1 MAGIG
6 FVIRKLAQRGDLTG
20 LVMGYFYAA
29 VISSGPWLFT
39 IISLG
44 LLVLIGN
51 QLMLTDELSVFRI
64 IIIYNFSFSLVFSAP
79 VFMIATRFLSDL
91 IYSRDVSGASGLLLG
106 TLMILFAVQ
115 APLIGYFYYYYPDL
129 SPSVK
134 LAAIN
139 NYFLI
144 TGIWLVSVF
153 MSALKEYS
161 SISRTFGLGMLAAL
175 IFSVLLAPYYSVTG
189 MLMGFNI
196 GLAYIFF
203 YLIARILAEYPGAPK
218 QPFAFLRYFKSHWEI
233 ALSGLIYNLAIWID
247 KWIMWFSPEREVNPS
262 GLISYPHYDGAMF
275 LAYLTIV
282 PAIAVFTINVE
293 TRFFEQY
300 LRFYQDIQ
308 NHANYD
314 HIEKNHRR
322 LWGDVM
328 SSGRNILVLQLTIAT
343 AVILM
348 APMLLE
354 FLKISYMQLGIF
366 RFGVLGAAFH
376 ALTMFLLIILSYFDL
391 RFKVLLISAVFFVS
405 NALFT
410 WVGMNFGM
418 AWYGWGYALASIV
431 TFALAYA
438 VLVRHMKR
446 LPYETFITKN
456 LSVK

>member
-1 MAGIG
+1 
-6 FVIRKLAQRGDLTG
+6 
-20 LVMGYFYAA
+20 MGYLYAA

-44 LLVLIGN
+44 LLVVIGN
-51 QLMLTDELSVFRI
+51 QFMLSDDLSVFRI

-79 VFMIATRFLSDL
+79 VFMVATRFLSDL

-106 TLMILFAVQ
+106 TLVVLFGVQ
-115 APLIGYFYYYYPDL
+115 APLIACFYFYYPDL
-129 SPSVK
+129 DPAVK
-134 LAAIN
+134 LAAIS

-161 SISRTFGLGMLAAL
+161 SISRTFALGMLAAL
-175 IFSVLLAPYYSVTG
+175 FFSILLAPYYSVAG

-203 YLIARILAEYPGAPK
+203 YLIARVLSEYPGAPK
-218 QPFAFLRYFKSHWEI
+218 KPFAFLYYFKSHWEI
-233 ALSGLIYNLAIWID
+233 ALSGFIYNLAIWVD
-247 KWIMWFSPEREVNPS
+247 KWIMWFAPEREINRS

-282 PAIAVFTINVE
+282 PAIAVFTISVE

-314 HIEKNHRR
+314 QIEKNHRH
-322 LWGDVM
+322 LWDDVM
-328 SSGRNILVLQLTIAT
+328 SSGRNVLILQLTIAT
-343 AVILM
+343 SVILM

-354 FLKISYMQLGIF
+354 FLKISYMQLSVF

-376 ALTMFLLIILSYFDL
+376 ALVMFLMIILSYFDM
-391 RFKVLLISAVFFVS
+391 RFKVLLISIVFLVS

-410 WVGMNFGM
+410 WVGMSFGL
-418 AWYGWGYALASIV
+418 AWYGWGYAMASIV
-431 TFALAYA
+431 TFALAYV
-438 VLVRHMKR
+438 VLVQHMKR
-446 LPYETFITKN
+446 LPYETFITRN
-456 LSVK
+456 LSVKQ